1 MLGIPI
7 GITNSAIELKICTIS
22 VNIVTNPRYHGYQT
36 GLASMVYKFFDNKS
50 ETFATRDKPSS
61 SWAIKNKIMSSKELA
76 EELRKKIV
84 TDFEKRKLHSSF
96 IDNIWGPDL
105 ADMQLITKFDK
116 GFRFLWLVFDIY
128 SKLA

>member
-1 MLGIPI
+1 
-7 GITNSAIELKICTIS
+7 
-22 VNIVTNPRYHGYQT
+22 
-36 GLASMVYKFFDNKS
+36 
-50 ETFATRDKPSS
+50 
-61 SWAIKNKIMSSKELA
+61 MSSKELA

-105 ADMQLITKFDK
+105 ADMQLITKFEK

-128 SKLA
+128 SKFA

>member
-1 MLGIPI
+1 
-7 GITNSAIELKICTIS
+7 
-22 VNIVTNPRYHGYQT
+22 
-36 GLASMVYKFFDNKS
+36 
-50 ETFATRDKPSS
+50 
-61 SWAIKNKIMSSKELA
+61 MSSKELA

-128 SKLA
+128 SKFAQVILLKDKKKQF